1 MRGAAPSASASH
13 YHPHPHSQRRFK
25 STRPDPN
32 NSNKTPLSLMD
43 SATDLFVAMRWKAAH
58 ALTTS
63 LSDDERS
70 ELLQRLDPAQ
80 YNKNKSSSKEQQEED
95 SDKNEL
101 KMQHSIA
108 EAVAAARAQEAQ
120 RSREQWESERATLM
134 REAEEAARARVESDL
149 AILQEQQRLKA
160 FEQWQQQ
167 VGMEKKRQEQ
177 TADKEAETAA
187 TTTEEDNQQLQL
199 PAVEQEQP
207 IRKIMEEQAHP
218 ILGPCVLDLG
228 YKRLHVVSTEALT
241 AIQVWE
247 KQRIYRHDRAKA
259 MAMDKLKTLRLGLPG
274 VIGLH
279 EDANGKLCILDGQHR
294 VGMLDTLAKGKRG
307 SATTAKDND
316 AHRMMNLDQILVE
329 VYPQQPEHH
338 NENHAQELFLEI
350 NKAEP
355 VKLVDLPGVAKKG
368 DRKLLTEA
376 AEQLASQYANMFST
390 STKCRAPHLNIDN
403 LRDALFAG
411 NVIARHSIK
420 TSKQLEDW
428 MLQQNDALKTK
439 YNSQEQDE
447 KARAMVSKTA
457 LKKATMYDFY
467 LGLESSWYYN

>member
-1 MRGAAPSASASH
+1 
-13 YHPHPHSQRRFK
+13 
-25 STRPDPN
+25 
-32 NSNKTPLSLMD
+32 
-43 SATDLFVAMRWKAAH
+43 
-58 ALTTS
+58 
-63 LSDDERS
+63 
-70 ELLQRLDPAQ
+70 
-80 YNKNKSSSKEQQEED
+80 
-95 SDKNEL
+95 
-101 KMQHSIA
+101 
-108 EAVAAARAQEAQ
+108 
-120 RSREQWESERATLM
+120 
-134 REAEEAARARVESDL
+134 
-149 AILQEQQRLKA
+149 
-160 FEQWQQQ
+160 
-167 VGMEKKRQEQ
+167 
-177 TADKEAETAA
+177 
-187 TTTEEDNQQLQL
+187 
-199 PAVEQEQP
+199 
-207 IRKIMEEQAHP
+207 MEEQAHP
-218 ILGPCVLDLG
+218 ILGPCLLDLG

-241 AIQVWE
+241 AIKVWE

-259 MAMDKLKTLRLGLPG
+259 MATDKLKTLRLGLPG

-390 STKCRAPHLNIDN
+390 SSKCRAPHLNIDN